1 MDQIIIHTSISTDNW
16 FIVLQSGIQQWNHII
31 EHIAA
36 IDQFL
41 DQQCLSFSA
50 TWSKLY
56 NPSNGKVSWF
66 VAVEAAT
73 GSLLI
78 DCILRKLSNMN
89 IPITDLLGQGYDN
102 GSNMKGK
109 ISGVQQLVRNWHPR
123 ACYIPRCSHSLKLIV
138 NDAVMPLEK
147 CHFVWDSPEIVF
159 FSASILCRRNLRQ
172 HI

>member
-1 MDQIIIHTSISTDNW
+1 MYLDEHKKCKKWIQLSSTLQSVQTIDS

-109 ISGVQQLVRNWHPR
+109 ISGVQQRIRNWHR
-123 ACYIPRCSHSLKLIV
+123 ELVIFLAVLILW
-138 NDAVMPLEK
+138 N
-147 CHFVWDSPEIVF
+147 
-159 FSASILCRRNLRQ
+159 
-172 HI
+172 